1 MTLSV
6 NSLIKTLSS
15 STYTNRYNMTIQY
28 IKETIEWRSGFKF
41 DCTSRERNRSYLRSL
56 YYTLAREYTN
66 NSLLAIAKL
75 VNRDHSTAIHGLKL
89 FEQAYSYEPNIREL
103 YEDFLNDH
111 PIKADRTK
119 VKITSLKELNNI
131 LRAENERLIEENAR
145 LQLELDQA
153 NYKLDT
159 NAI

>member
-1 MTLSV
+1 
-6 NSLIKTLSS
+6 
-15 STYTNRYNMTIQY
+15 
-28 IKETIEWRSGFKF
+28 
-41 DCTSRERNRSYLRSL
+41 
-56 YYTLAREYTN
+56 
-66 NSLLAIAKL
+66 
-75 VNRDHSTAIHGLKL
+75 L
-89 FEQAYSYEPNIREL
+89 FEQAYSYETNIREL

-153 NYKLDT
+153 NHKLDT

>member
-1 MTLSV
+1 MTLE
-6 NSLIKTLSS
+6 
-15 STYTNRYNMTIQY
+15 Y
-28 IKETIEWRSGFKF
+28 IKDMIESRSGQVF
-41 DCTSRERNRSYLRSL
+41 DNNSRERHKTYLRCL

-153 NYKLDT
+153 NHKLDT

>member
-1 MTLSV
+1 
-6 NSLIKTLSS
+6 
-15 STYTNRYNMTIQY
+15 MTIQY

-41 DCTSRERNRSYLRSL
+41 DCTSRERHRSYLRSL

-103 YEDFLNDH
+103 YEYFLNDH

>member
-1 MTLSV
+1 
-6 NSLIKTLSS
+6 
-15 STYTNRYNMTIQY
+15 MTIQY

-89 FEQAYSYEPNIREL
+89 FEQAYSYEPSIREL

>member
-1 MTLSV
+1 
-6 NSLIKTLSS
+6 
-15 STYTNRYNMTIQY
+15 MTIEY

-66 NSLLAIAKL
+66 NSLLSIAKL

-131 LRAENERLIEENAR
+131 LRAENERLTEENAR

-153 NYKLDT
+153 NHKLDT